1 MNKLTLFAMLGL
13 GALALGLVALG
24 LLGRAALAQQTH
36 TQPDP
41 GAFGA
46 WMSSD
51 HFALNWNVAAA
62 GGGVISSDHFRVH
75 STLGQPVVGN
85 SSSASFAHHA
95 GYWQEFIYRIFL
107 PLLLKNQ

>member
-24 LLGRAALAQQTH
+24 LLGREALAQQTQA
-36 TQPDP
+36 QPGP

-62 GGGVISSDHFRVH
+62 GGGVISSDHFRIA
-75 STLGQPVVGN
+75 STLGQPVIGN
-85 SSSASFAHHA
+85 SGSANFEHHA
-95 GYWQEFIYRIFL
+95 GYWQTWVYRIFL
-107 PLLLKNQ
+107 PLVLKNQ